1 MPAIFTQNNK
11 QMIKKHFLISLIIL
25 IKITLTSTLFAQ
37 NLKHPTIWITE
48 NERADILK
56 KIKKYEWA
64 KSISDQ
70 LHERIDKKN
79 ETHKT
84 SPQLILNTIPALGDN
99 MRKHNTVLNIAA
111 EAGMLYFLTKEESY
125 AQLSA
130 DIIAYYSE
138 KLHNKTPQTTEIMG
152 SSFHDPRTTY
162 SRIALAYDFAYDFL
176 KSGKAKAYNVSQSKY
191 ETFDNAKAQKMF
203 TNIIGNILQEYGKP
217 ARKNKVISNH
227 PVLTAT
233 GALYTILCI
242 EDDVERERLFN
253 VFWNTGTRHQ
263 PAFKNKI
270 IPMFSKQGIWPE
282 SLGYSFMPNVSLVLN
297 IVDRIKPELD
307 VTKDAKH
314 ILDGNFLFTNL
325 RYPDRRFVRYGD
337 SKRRKDKTKENYRY
351 ALSIA
356 DRRGYS
362 DIKKKAQLALKQ
374 TYVAEKGRKSKITSF
389 PYNNASYLELFWGLP
404 VEQVKDSDIDYKPTV
419 VIEHAGISLQRNH
432 VEKQN
437 RKYGLAGIIGGAH
450 YVHSH
455 LTGITMELYGLG
467 YVMAP
472 NAGLPKSNKDRLI
485 PLHEDYF
492 RLYAGNNTV
501 IVNGTSHGVQRR
513 SWKDKAYVWQ
523 NNSVNIASEP
533 KHLEDPLNTNF
544 SFTRQLLEDKINNCD
559 QQRTLSIIRT
569 SPTTGYYFDMFR
581 SKSLDINKFHDYI
594 YHNIGDDTEIRG
606 SKDNILHVI
615 DTDRYNNDIGDPV
628 HSPGWRYFENT
639 MVTKPTQENVNIKFK
654 IDHKKQGCYMNMFMP
669 DGVEREYTKGLAPET
684 REAKNRYYKKKTQV
698 LAVRQKG
705 EAWDRPFIAVLEPS
719 KEKSSSIKKVE
730 SLKMGDKI
738 VGAKVLSLLNNRTV
752 TDYIISLDTPN
763 DIYINKDLN
772 FSFQGQFAIV
782 RVEKYIDKIRTKLYI
797 GNGTSLEFNKFK
809 LKANDDNNAYKSFLT
824 KM

>member
-1 MPAIFTQNNK
+1 MV
-11 QMIKKHFLISLIIL
+11 KKYILFSLLTL
-25 IKITLTSTLFAQ
+25 IKITFFSSLQAQ
-37 NLKHPTIWITE
+37 SLKHPVIWVTE
-48 NERADILK
+48 DEHGQMLK
-56 KIKKYEWA
+56 KINKYEWA

-70 LHERIDKKN
+70 LHERVDKKN

-84 SPQLILNTIPALGDN
+84 SPKLILNTIPALGDN
-99 MRKHNTVLNIAA
+99 MKKHNAVLSLAA
-111 EAGMLYFLTKEESY
+111 EAGMLYYLTKDESY

-138 KLHNKTPQTTEIMG
+138 KLYNKTPQTTEIMG

-162 SRIALAYDFAYDFL
+162 SRIALAYDFSYNYL
-176 KSGKAKAYNVSQSKY
+176 KSGKAKAYNVALDKY
-191 ETFDNAKAQKMF
+191 EEFDNSKAQKMF
-203 TNIIGNILQEYGKP
+203 ANIVGNILQEYGKP

-227 PVLTAT
+227 PVLTAS

-242 EDDVERERLFN
+242 EDDTERERLFN
-253 VFWNTGTRHQ
+253 VFWETGTNHQ
-263 PAFKNKI
+263 PPFKNKI
-270 IPMFSKQGIWPE
+270 LTMFSKQGIWPE

-307 VTKDAKH
+307 VTSEAKH
-314 ILDGNFLFTNL
+314 ILEGNFLFTNL
-325 RYPDRRFVRYGD
+325 RFPDRRFVRYGD
-337 SKRRKDKTKENYRY
+337 SKRRKDKTKENYSY

-356 DRRGYS
+356 DRRGYQ

-374 TYVAEKGRKSKITSF
+374 TYVAEKGRNSKITDY
-389 PYNNASYLELFWGLP
+389 PYNNTSYLDLFWGLP
-404 VEQVKDSDIDYKPTV
+404 VEQIKASDIDYKPTV

-455 LTGITMELYGLG
+455 LTGISMELFGLG

-472 NAGLPKSNKDRLI
+472 NAGLPSSNKDRMA
-485 PLHEDYF
+485 PVHEDYF

-513 SWKDKAYVWQ
+513 SWKDNAYVWQ
-523 NNSVNIASEP
+523 NNTVNETSEP
-533 KHLEDPLNTNF
+533 KHLEDPISKYF
-544 SFTRQLLEDKINNCD
+544 GFTRQFLKDEINKCD

-569 SPTTGYYFDMFR
+569 SPNTGYYFDMFR
-581 SKSLDINKFHDYI
+581 SKSLDDNKFHDYI
-594 YHNIGDDTEIRG
+594 YHNIGDETEIRG
-606 SKDNILHVI
+606 SKDNILYVSE
-615 DTDRYNNDIGDPV
+615 TDRYNNDIGDPV

-639 MVTKPTQENVNIKFK
+639 MVTRPTKENVNIKFH
-654 IDHKKQGCYMNMFMP
+654 IDHKRQGCYMNMFMP
-669 DGVEREYTKGLAPET
+669 DGVSREYTIGLAPAT
-684 REAKNRYYKKKTQV
+684 REAKNRYSKKKTQV
-698 LAVRQKG
+698 LAVRQDG

-719 KEKSSSIKKVE
+719 KEKTSTIKNVE

-738 VGAKVLSLLNNRTV
+738 VGVKVLSLLRNRTV
-752 TDYIISLDTPN
+752 TDYIICQDKFTDVYTN
-763 DIYINKDLN
+763 DALKL
-772 FSFQGQFAIV
+772 SFQGRFAIV
-782 RVEKYIDKIRTKLYI
+782 RVEKYIDKTRTKLYI
-797 GNGTSLEFNKFK
+797 GDGKDLEFGKYDLKGDDENKG
-809 LKANDDNNAYKSFLT
+809 YKTFSA